1 MAEHAILR
9 PRGVFQPLGLSRSS
23 KGLRSVE
30 PHPEGRVPF
39 ALKPNLGEGGLS
51 SEHLFEP

>member
-9 PRGVFQPLGLSRSS
+9 PWGVFQPLGLSRSS